1 MKSSRFRPSFSGGEY
16 LPEAVPSPAA
26 AAAAPPATATA
37 LLPAAS
43 TTAFG
48 TLPAGGTSGVLDE
61 PIAPAEPRR
70 AERPDM
76 ARWRSPFGAV
86 PVLDTLPAAPLPT
99 LLLVDVGPA
108 LLLPAED
115 KGTVLL
121 LSGEDM
127 GGDDDGELDAG
138 DTLEPVASDAA
149 AAAAAFLFDR
159 SDRIFTRLSEPREKQ
174 RGRGR

>member
-1 MKSSRFRPSFSGGEY
+1 
-16 LPEAVPSPAA
+16 
-26 AAAAPPATATA
+26 
-37 LLPAAS
+37 
-43 TTAFG
+43 
-48 TLPAGGTSGVLDE
+48 
-61 PIAPAEPRR
+61 
-70 AERPDM
+70 M

-86 PVLDTLPAAPLPT
+86 PVFDTLPAAPLPT

-121 LSGEDM
+121 LSGEDI

-174 RGRGR
+174 QSGR